1 MKNLEKALIEAQNE
15 YEALLN
21 VVWWNLSE
29 DEQFIHGEK
38 LDKALRA
45 VEEAQRRIAAT
56 KEVRQMAKAIKTN
69 GGLR

>member
-1 MKNLEKALIEAQNE
+1 MKNLEKALTKAQNE
-15 YEALLN
+15 YESLLN

-45 VEEAQRRIAAT
+45 VEEAKRRLVAT
-56 KEVRQMAKAIKTN
+56 KEVRRTAKAIKEK
-69 GGLR
+69 GGLC

>member
-1 MKNLEKALIEAQNE
+1 MKNLEKSLTKAQNE

-45 VEEAQRRIAAT
+45 VEEVKRRIAAT
-56 KEVRQMAKAIKTN
+56 KEVRQMAKAIKEK
-69 GGLR
+69 GGL

>member
-1 MKNLEKALIEAQNE
+1 MKNLEKALTKAQNE
-15 YEALLN
+15 YDSLLN

-38 LDKALRA
+38 LDKALRTF
-45 VEEAQRRIAAT
+45 EEAKRRIAAT

-69 GGLR
+69 GGL

>member
-29 DEQFIHGEK
+29 DEQFMHGEK

-45 VEEAQRRIAAT
+45 VEETKRRISAT
-56 KEVRQMAKAIKTN
+56 KEVRQTAKAIKEK
-69 GGLR
+69 GGLC

>member
-1 MKNLEKALIEAQNE
+1 MKNLEKALTKAQDE

-21 VVWWNLSE
+21 VTWWNLSE

-38 LDKALRA
+38 LDKALRSI
-45 VEEAQRRIAAT
+45 EEIKRHILAT

-69 GGLR
+69 GGL

>member
-1 MKNLEKALIEAQNE
+1 MKNLEKALIKAQNE
-15 YEALLN
+15 YESLMN

-45 VEEAQRRIAAT
+45 VEETKRRISAT
-56 KEVRQMAKAIKTN
+56 KEVRQMAKAIKSK
-69 GGLR
+69 GGLC

>member
-45 VEEAQRRIAAT
+45 VEETKRRISAT
-56 KEVRQMAKAIKTN
+56 KEVRQMAKAIKTK
-69 GGLR
+69 GGL